1 MSKKLEVLPK
11 ITFKRVRNVFDS
23 TFTQSIFNG
32 SVFSKNVFKK
42 FTYQVFLKTRNTI
55 SFQY

>member
-1 MSKKLEVLPK
+1 MLKRLEVLPK
-11 ITFKRVRNVFDS
+11 ITFKGVCNVFDS

-32 SVFSKNVFKK
+32 SVFSKNGFRK